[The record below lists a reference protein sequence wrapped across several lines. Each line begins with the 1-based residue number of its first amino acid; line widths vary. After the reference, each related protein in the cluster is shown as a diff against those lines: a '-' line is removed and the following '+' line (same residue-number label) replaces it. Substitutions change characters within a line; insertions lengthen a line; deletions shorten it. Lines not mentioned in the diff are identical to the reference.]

1 MYALVIVESCF
12 GNTHAVAEALASGL
26 TEAGADVALVVASQ
40 APREPIA
47 DLVVVAAPT
56 HNLGLP
62 TAASRAKAREN
73 GGDVPETG
81 VKEWLEGAKALKDV
95 RLVAV
100 DTAVAGMF
108 SGSAAK
114 AAVRLAKSRGW
125 RAERSPSFTVVGQRG
140 PLVDGELDRAKALGR
155 SWVG

>member
-1 MYALVIVESCF
+1 MYALVVVESCF
-12 GNTHAVAEALASGL
+12 GNTHAVAEAMAACLIESGV
-26 TEAGADVALVVASQ
+26 EVALVAASE
-40 APREPIA
+40 APEEPVA

-62 TAASRAKAREN
+62 TTASRARAREA
-73 GGDVPETG
+73 GSDMPEPG
-81 VKEWLEGAKALKDV
+81 VREWLEGAKALKGV
-95 RLVAV
+95 RLVAI

-125 RAERSPSFTVVGQRG
+125 TAERVPSFVVTGQRG
-140 PLVDGELDRAKALGR
+140 PLRDGELDKARALGR
-155 SWVG
+155 ALAH